1 MSKILYYDCF
11 SGISGDMNL
20 GALISLGVSEDYLI
34 KELSKLNINNEF
46 KIKVNEDERKGI
58 SGIKADVILTHS
70 HEHNYEHNHEHCHEE
85 NQHNHSHKNEN
96 CHDHHSHGEHEH
108 DHQHSHN
115 HQHRN
120 LNDINKIIDNS
131 ILNDN
136 IKRISKDIF
145 LKVAEAESKVHNKSL
160 EEVHFHEVG
169 ATDSI
174 VDIVGAAICLDYLK
188 VDKIM
193 CSKVEVGSGFVK
205 CAHGTLPVPAPAT
218 TEILKDVPVTS
229 GNVPFEA
236 TTPTG
241 AAIIKSIVNKFTNDK
256 DFKII
261 KTGYG
266 IGGKDEGDI
275 PNALRV
281 FLAEDI
287 IMEKEN
293 TSIIME
299 CNIDDMNP
307 EFYEYVM
314 DKLFDVGASDVYFTP
329 IIMKKTRPAVKL
341 SVLTNVKF
349 VDKIEEI
356 ILKETTTLG
365 IRKYKVEKVMLN
377 REIEKLDTK
386 YGKID
391 IKNSYYKGEIIKRK
405 PEYEDCKKISLE
417 NKVPIREVYKEVYKN
432 LK

>member
-20 GALISLGVSEDYLI
+20 GALISLGVDKDYLI

-46 KIKVNEDERKGI
+46 EIKVTEDERKGI

-70 HEHNYEHNHEHCHEE
+70 HEEHQHGYGHGHEHC
-85 NQHNHSHKNEN
+85 
-96 CHDHHSHGEHEH
+96 HGEHEH
-108 DHQHSHN
+108 CHSHERQHCHGEQEHGHN
-115 HQHRN
+115 HHHHRN

-131 ILNDN
+131 ILNDD
-136 IKRISKDIF
+136 IKKISKDIF

-174 VDIVGAAICLDYLK
+174 VDIVGAAICLDYLN

-218 TEILKDVPVTS
+218 TEILRDIPVTS

-241 AAIIKSIVNKFTNDK
+241 AAIVKSIVDKFTNDK

-287 IMEKEN
+287 IMEKED
-293 TSIIME
+293 TSIIIE

-314 DKLFDVGASDVYFTP
+314 DKLFEVGASDVYFTP

-341 SVLTNVKF
+341 SVLTNMKF
-349 VDKIEEI
+349 ADKIEQI

-365 IRKYKVEKVMLN
+365 IRKYKVEKIMLN
-377 REIEKLDTK
+377 REIEKINTK

-391 IKNSYYKGEIIKRK
+391 IKNSYYKGEIIKQK
-405 PEYEDCKKISLE
+405 PEYEDCRKISLE
-417 NKVPIREVYKEVYKN
+417 NNLPIREVYKEVYKN